1 MIIKNSDKSHTL
13 ILMNFKIIRRLTLFN
28 NLELDMLL
36 KYMNISLKK
45 YMKEKKVNLLVNM

>member
-1 MIIKNSDKSHTL
+1 MKNSGKSHTL